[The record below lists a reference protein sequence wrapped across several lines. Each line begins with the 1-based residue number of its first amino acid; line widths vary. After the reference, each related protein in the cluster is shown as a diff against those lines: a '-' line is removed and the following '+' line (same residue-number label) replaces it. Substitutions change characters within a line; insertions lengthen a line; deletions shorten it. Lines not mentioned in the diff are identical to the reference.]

1 LGNLGNLAL
10 ALKSYLPL
18 PRPTVSCLYEGT
30 GHQINPA
37 MQAFRVEEAL
47 VHPKS
52 NSSKSVFGDIWKI
65 SLGILDF
72 LA

>member
-18 PRPTVSCLYEGT
+18 PRPTVSCLYEGA

-52 NSSKSVFGDIWKI
+52 NSSKIVFGDIRKI